1 VFKHVANLN
10 HRKVRLGGAKL
21 LPERKKPMNPVEIDP
36 ESRSRIPLPRREDL
50 DPQGQKIFDYFTSGS
65 KGVLRGLH
73 GPAGIWL
80 HEPKLAEV
88 YVPFGNYLRFR
99 AGLSE
104 PVREAS
110 VLAMARECNS
120 AFEWAA
126 HEPEALQVGVPA
138 EVIKSIK
145 FREPTAAMEAP
156 FGIVVQLIREAF
168 SERSVSAATYDAA
181 VSLLGVPLLVDLITL
196 AGTYASTAALLKV
209 FDMQLDAGE
218 THLLPSLEGSE
229 GTPAAQ

>member
-1 VFKHVANLN
+1 
-10 HRKVRLGGAKL
+10 
-21 LPERKKPMNPVEIDP
+21 M
-36 ESRSRIPLPRREDL
+36 RIPLPRREDL
-50 DPQGQKIFDYFTSGS
+50 DPEAQKTFDYFTSGS

-80 HEPKLAEV
+80 HEPKLTEV

-104 PVREAS
+104 PIREVS

-126 HEPEALQVGVPA
+126 HEPEALQVGVP
-138 EVIKSIK
+138 ERVIKSIK

-156 FGIVVQLIREAF
+156 FGTVVEVIRQAF
-168 SERSVSAATYDAA
+168 TEHSVSAETYSAA
-181 VSLLGVPLLVDLITL
+181 VALLEVPLLIDLITL
-196 AGTYASTAALLKV
+196 AGTYASTAALLAV

-218 THLLPSLEGSE
+218 THLLPSLE
-229 GTPAAQ
+229 